1 MEQNSDLVLISQREA
16 ARLLASSVATLRR
29 WRRSGDGPP
38 WVRLGERLVRYDM
51 ADLRRWVAALGKK
64 Q

>member
-29 WRRSGDGPP
+29 WGRSGDGPP